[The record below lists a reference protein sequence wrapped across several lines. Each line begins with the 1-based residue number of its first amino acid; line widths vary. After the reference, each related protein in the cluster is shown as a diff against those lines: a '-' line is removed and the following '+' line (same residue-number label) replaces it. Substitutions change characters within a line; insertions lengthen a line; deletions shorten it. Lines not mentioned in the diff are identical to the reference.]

1 MVIKNIYLI
10 LFIVFLPCCRQTI
23 SDIAT
28 AHKMVKDGMEYVN
41 SPEAK
46 NNFNRIE
53 NEKKMTGQLVMKIDQ
68 SNSNE
73 IIKSKNVLLSNF
85 DSLFSRI
92 DKIIHTVE
100 HNHGKDNNGEILNK
114 RETKFVNQILLE
126 HKMAS
131 ELRLNIQET
140 IDKSMKIIIEN
151 QLKITKE
158 ELPLKLNLFMEA
170 DGKSWEEYTFKDMP
184 YSAIMPIFTKYKND
198 VILTKLLLLEE
209 LANKK

>member
-1 MVIKNIYLI
+1 MGLKNMYLFLFMVS
-10 LFIVFLPCCRQTI
+10 LPCCRQTK
-23 SDIAT
+23 SDIST
-28 AHKMVKDGMEYVN
+28 ANKMVKDGMEYVD

-46 NNFNRIE
+46 NNNNRLE

-68 SNSNE
+68 TNSKA
-73 IIKSKNVLLSNF
+73 IIKSKNDLLSNL
-85 DSLFSRI
+85 DSLNIRI

-151 QLKITKE
+151 QLKITRE

-170 DGKSWEEYTFKDMP
+170 DGKSWEEYTFKRH
-184 YSAIMPIFTKYKND
+184 AI
-198 VILTKLLLLEE
+198 
-209 LANKK
+209 